1 MTAGSQG
8 RGSHPARPLGSGG
21 MPGSGHR
28 RRPDPLQ
35 TGPAGPGEA
44 PRTPGEAPHGPAGSA
59 QPRPRAVALQ
69 DRERERPP
77 LREGSAES
85 PPPAARS
92 PGNGRSP
99 RLGAFPAPPLA
110 PGFPCGGGRTAPSI
124 PAAGR
129 GRLAEPPARR
139 PRGTERSGDAAPGEA
154 PGGGSAEPHRG
165 RAPGT
170 GAQQPPR
177 PPRRGA
183 AGTGAPT
190 RNGPALST
198 GPGRSGGARRA
209 RSRRG
214 TAARS
219 FRAAA
224 PRSPGGAATLGRA
237 AAAQPDPG
245 SLPAGPTAPRTGAL
259 PPRAPLHRAGF
270 TGTGVQAGLAAAL
283 PAAGPGTA
291 GSGDPRG
298 CWRPSRAP
306 GMNVPLSPARSAG
319 SPQLPAA
326 RLPDL
331 PGRAQP
337 LSAAPGRP
345 AGAGSPR
352 LRAAGQGTAASPVCS
367 GPGTAG
373 TPRPRRPVGAVRPSP
388 RLPLPGGTE
397 RHREPP
403 YLAAPGEPRR
413 RRPAGAAPGARR
425 APGPPR
431 PPVPPCRRCRRCGAE
446 RGGAEWR
453 ERGGAGAGGEEE
465 TKSRQSRT
473 RIPGTPAGAPP
484 RRAGRS
490 PAKRRAAGRG
500 GAGRGAPG
508 PAGGRARS
516 CGRPPGTSALP
527 APARLPLTEI
537 ECGRR
542 RFTGRSGSLGPPR

>member
-1 MTAGSQG
+1 
-8 RGSHPARPLGSGG
+8 
-21 MPGSGHR
+21 
-28 RRPDPLQ
+28 
-35 TGPAGPGEA
+35 
-44 PRTPGEAPHGPAGSA
+44 
-59 QPRPRAVALQ
+59 
-69 DRERERPP
+69 
-77 LREGSAES
+77 
-85 PPPAARS
+85 
-92 PGNGRSP
+92 
-99 RLGAFPAPPLA
+99 
-110 PGFPCGGGRTAPSI
+110 
-124 PAAGR
+124 
-129 GRLAEPPARR
+129 
-139 PRGTERSGDAAPGEA
+139 
-154 PGGGSAEPHRG
+154 
-165 RAPGT
+165 
-170 GAQQPPR
+170 
-177 PPRRGA
+177 
-183 AGTGAPT
+183 
-190 RNGPALST
+190 
-198 GPGRSGGARRA
+198 
-209 RSRRG
+209 
-214 TAARS
+214 
-219 FRAAA
+219 
-224 PRSPGGAATLGRA
+224 
-237 AAAQPDPG
+237 
-245 SLPAGPTAPRTGAL
+245 
-259 PPRAPLHRAGF
+259 
-270 TGTGVQAGLAAAL
+270 
-283 PAAGPGTA
+283 
-291 GSGDPRG
+291 
-298 CWRPSRAP
+298 
-306 GMNVPLSPARSAG
+306 MNVPLSPARTAG

-352 LRAAGQGTAASPVCS
+352 LRAAGQGTAASPARS

-373 TPRPRRPVGAVRPSP
+373 APRPRRPVGAVRPSP

-484 RRAGRS
+484 RRASRS

-542 RFTGRSGSLGPPR
+542 RFTGRSGSLGPPRWEPERPRQRRIVRPGRDGHREPRGQRGGRGVAEEEPLGQGFLAVGFQPPGPDGIPRAVEPPGPAPLPWPERSERSQTTWSRLSGINQPQEPAQASGAK

>member
-8 RGSHPARPLGSGG
+8 RGSHPARPLRSGG

-92 PGNGRSP
+92 PGNGRGP

-170 GAQQPPR
+170 GAEQPPR

-224 PRSPGGAATLGRA
+224 PGSPGGAATLGRA

-259 PPRAPLHRAGF
+259 PPRAPLHRAGC
-270 TGTGVQAGLAAAL
+270 GDRRPGGAGGGPARSWPRDCGQRRPSGVLAAVPSSGDECPSVPSPERRLAAA
-283 PAAGPGTA
+283 
-291 GSGDPRG
+291 
-298 CWRPSRAP
+298 
-306 GMNVPLSPARSAG
+306 ARS
-319 SPQLPAA
+319 PAA
-326 RLPDL
+326 RP
-331 PGRAQP
+331 
-337 LSAAPGRP
+337 
-345 AGAGSPR
+345 PR
-352 LRAAGQGTAASPVCS
+352 ESTAAVS
-367 GPGTAG
+367 G
-373 TPRPRRPVGAVRPSP
+373 
-388 RLPLPGGTE
+388 
-397 RHREPP
+397 
-403 YLAAPGEPRR
+403 
-413 RRPAGAAPGARR
+413 
-425 APGPPR
+425 
-431 PPVPPCRRCRRCGAE
+431 
-446 RGGAEWR
+446 
-453 ERGGAGAGGEEE
+453 
-465 TKSRQSRT
+465 
-473 RIPGTPAGAPP
+473 
-484 RRAGRS
+484 
-490 PAKRRAAGRG
+490 
-500 GAGRGAPG
+500 PG
-508 PAGGRARS
+508 PAGGSRQ
-516 CGRPPGTSALP
+516 PPAQGSGAGNR
-527 APARLPLTEI
+527 RLPRL
-537 ECGRR
+537 
-542 RFTGRSGSLGPPR
+542 